1 MLFLSKRLQPFAYY
15 NILQYLC
22 THKRLE
28 AIRNSG
34 IRKKLD
40 DIDLN
45 LNWGEFAHNY
55 FDWSASWFYNKLN
68 GIDGN
73 GGIGGFTE
81 EELTIFKGGLCDL
94 ADRIRRA
101 ADKL

>member
-1 MLFLSKRLQPFAYY
+1 MEK
-15 NILQYLC
+15 
-22 THKRLE
+22 TEKRLE
-28 AIRNSG
+28 AIRNSE

-45 LNWGEFAHNY
+45 LNWGEFVHNY
-55 FDWSASWFYNKLN
+55 FDRSASWFYNKFN

-73 GGIGGFTE
+73 GGKGGFTE
-81 EELTIFKGGLCDL
+81 EELAQFKGGLCDL

-101 ADKL
+101 ADNL

>member
-1 MLFLSKRLQPFAYY
+1 MEKT
-15 NILQYLC
+15 N
-22 THKRLE
+22 KRLE
-28 AIRNSG
+28 AIRNSE
-34 IRKKLD
+34 IRKKLG

-55 FDWSASWFYNKLN
+55 FDRSASWFYNKFN

-73 GGIGGFTE
+73 GGKGAFTE
-81 EELTIFKGGLCDL
+81 EELARFKGGLCDL

-101 ADKL
+101 ADNL

>member
-1 MLFLSKRLQPFAYY
+1 MEMT
-15 NILQYLC
+15 N
-22 THKRLE
+22 KRLE
-28 AIRNSG
+28 AIKNSG

-55 FDWSASWFYNKLN
+55 FDRSASWFYNKLN

-73 GGIGGFTE
+73 GGVGGFTE
-81 EELTIFKGGLCDL
+81 EELSIFKGGLCDL
-94 ADRIRRA
+94 ADRLRKA

>member
-1 MLFLSKRLQPFAYY
+1 MEMT
-15 NILQYLC
+15 N
-22 THKRLE
+22 KRLE
-28 AIRNSG
+28 AIKNSG

-55 FDWSASWFYNKLN
+55 FDRSASWFYNKLN
-68 GIDGN
+68 
-73 GGIGGFTE
+73 GIGGFTE

-94 ADRIRRA
+94 ANRLRKA

>member
-1 MLFLSKRLQPFAYY
+1 MEKT
-15 NILQYLC
+15 N
-22 THKRLE
+22 KRLE
-28 AIRNSG
+28 AIRNSE

-40 DIDLN
+40 DID

-55 FDWSASWFYNKLN
+55 FDRSASWFYNKFN

-73 GGIGGFTE
+73 GGFTE
-81 EELTIFKGGLCDL
+81 EELTRFKGGLCDL

-101 ADKL
+101 ADNL

>member
-1 MLFLSKRLQPFAYY
+1 MEK
-15 NILQYLC
+15 
-22 THKRLE
+22 TEKRLE
-28 AIRNSG
+28 AIRNSE

-55 FDWSASWFYNKLN
+55 FDRSASWFYNKFN

-73 GGIGGFTE
+73 GGQGGFTE
-81 EELTIFKGGLCDL
+81 EELAQFKGGLCDL
-94 ADRIRRA
+94 ANRIRRA
-101 ADKL
+101 ADNL

>member
-1 MLFLSKRLQPFAYY
+1 MEMT
-15 NILQYLC
+15 N
-22 THKRLE
+22 KRLE
-28 AIRNSG
+28 AIKNSG
-34 IRKKLD
+34 IRKKLY

-55 FDWSASWFYNKLN
+55 FDRSASWFYNKLN

-73 GGIGGFTE
+73 GGVGGFTE
-81 EELTIFKGGLCDL
+81 EELTVFKGGLCDL
-94 ADRIRRA
+94 ADRLRKA

>member
-1 MLFLSKRLQPFAYY
+1 MEKS
-15 NILQYLC
+15 N
-22 THKRLE
+22 KRLE
-28 AIRNSG
+28 AIKNSE

-55 FDWSASWFYNKLN
+55 FDRSASWFYNKLN

-73 GGIGGFTE
+73 GGKGGFTE
-81 EELTIFKGGLCDL
+81 EELDRFKCGLCDL

-101 ADKL
+101 ADNL